1 MNPITDPAAPSPD
14 PRQWSAR
21 LGVLAAQ
28 NAALPIPRSRFLAIL
43 NQIRQRNQ
51 SRESLAAKVHA
62 THFIMGD

>member
-28 NAALPIPRSRFLAIL
+28 NAALPSPRSRLLSFLDS
-43 NQIRQRNQ
+43 IRQRNQ
-51 SRESLAAKVHA
+51 SRESLAAKIRA
-62 THFIMGD
+62 THFIMA